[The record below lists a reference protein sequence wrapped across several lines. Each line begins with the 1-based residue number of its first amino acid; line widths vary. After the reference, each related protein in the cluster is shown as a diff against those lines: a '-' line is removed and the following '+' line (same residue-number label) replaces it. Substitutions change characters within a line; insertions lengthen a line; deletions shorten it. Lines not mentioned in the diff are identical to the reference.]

1 MNVGDVVTVQVRD
14 PRNSAAYCAGVI
26 REWNQYT
33 GTIVPNLKGFGNDV
47 FCLSTGDAKFPVR
60 VIEKARTTFYRA
72 EFEGATVIP
81 TSKTFIVKGS
91 KPGSSY
97 TVTCDGS
104 HWSCTCVGFG
114 FRKDCKHIRECRT
127 FPVSTSLKDH
137 FGLD

>member
-14 PRNSAAYCAGVI
+14 PRNAAAYCAGVI

-60 VIEKARTTFYRA
+60 VIERSRIIGLADAVVA
-72 EFEGATVIP
+72 EPKV
-81 TSKTFIVKGS
+81 KTFIVKGS

-114 FRKDCKHIRECRT
+114 FRKDCKHIREC
-127 FPVSTSLKDH
+127 K
-137 FGLD
+137 

>member
-1 MNVGDVVTVQVRD
+1 MKVGDVVTVQVRD
-14 PRNSAAYCAGVI
+14 PRAASAYCAGVI

-60 VIEKARTTFYRA
+60 VIEKARCHTFLQNYLPA
-72 EFEGATVIP
+72 PVAS
-81 TSKTFIVKGS
+81 SKKLFSVKGS

-97 TVTCDGS
+97 TVTCDGT

-114 FRKDCKHIRECRT
+114 FRKDCKHIREC
-127 FPVSTSLKDH
+127 K
-137 FGLD
+137 

>member
-14 PRNSAAYCAGVI
+14 FRNAAAYCAGVI

-60 VIEKARTTFYRA
+60 VIEKDRC
-72 EFEGATVIP
+72 
-81 TSKTFIVKGS
+81 KTFFQSYLPTPTASSKKLFSVKGS

-114 FRKDCKHIRECRT
+114 FRKDCKHIREC
-127 FPVSTSLKDH
+127 K
-137 FGLD
+137 